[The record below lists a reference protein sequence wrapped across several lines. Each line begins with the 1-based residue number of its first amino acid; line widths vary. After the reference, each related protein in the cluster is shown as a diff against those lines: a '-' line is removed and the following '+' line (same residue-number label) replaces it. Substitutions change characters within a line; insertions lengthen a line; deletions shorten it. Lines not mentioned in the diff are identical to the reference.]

1 MLVRFVDTMS
11 MEGYGRIYEHV
22 KGRIVIYVPADV
34 HKDSA
39 FPFKVEE
46 KVKVKIKD
54 GMLIVGKTK

>member
-1 MLVRFVDTMS
+1 MS

-39 FPFKVEE
+39 FPFKVGE
-46 KVKVKIKD
+46 KVKVKIKG